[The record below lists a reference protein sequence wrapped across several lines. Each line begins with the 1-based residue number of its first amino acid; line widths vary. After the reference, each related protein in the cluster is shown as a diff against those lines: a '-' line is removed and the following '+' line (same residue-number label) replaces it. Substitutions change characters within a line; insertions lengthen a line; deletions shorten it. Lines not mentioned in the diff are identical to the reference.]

1 MKVLIAGGA
10 GDIGKYLIND
20 FPKRGYEVVVLDQAP
35 ETPEMEKILITYF
48 QGNLINRALV
58 DEIVQGMD
66 VIINLAWSF
75 ADAPHTI
82 FEEDIKGHLYLLEA
96 ASSCRIKHFIYT
108 STATVYGRAVSHPV
122 TESHPCLIGDAR
134 KPIYALGKYTAEEL
148 CRFYHKEQN
157 LPVTI
162 FRFWW
167 AFGERIGG
175 RHLRDLVKKS
185 LRGQPLEMVHGAG
198 GAFLTMED
206 LSKAIASAMEVSGA
220 SGQIYNLGSLFL
232 TWEEIGAMIINLTH
246 SKSSIQLV
254 PSDQWKGPA
263 FLNEVWDL
271 SWDKAKEYLG
281 YNPSHSEETIRSH
294 FTNALQKCIDQVK
307 EEKSS

>member
-1 MKVLIAGGA
+1 
-10 GDIGKYLIND
+10 
-20 FPKRGYEVVVLDQAP
+20 
-35 ETPEMEKILITYF
+35 
-48 QGNLINRALV
+48 
-58 DEIVQGMD
+58 
-66 VIINLAWSF
+66 
-75 ADAPHTI
+75 
-82 FEEDIKGHLYLLEA
+82 
-96 ASSCRIKHFIYT
+96 
-108 STATVYGRAVSHPV
+108 
-122 TESHPCLIGDAR
+122 
-134 KPIYALGKYTAEEL
+134 
-148 CRFYHKEQN
+148 
-157 LPVTI
+157 
-162 FRFWW
+162 
-167 AFGERIGG
+167 
-175 RHLRDLVKKS
+175 
-185 LRGQPLEMVHGAG
+185 MVHGAG

-271 SWDKAKEYLG
+271 SWDKAKDYLG

>member
-10 GDIGKYLIND
+10 GDIGKYLINE
-20 FPKRGYEVVVLDQAP
+20 FPKRGYEVVVLDPAP
-35 ETPEMEKILITYF
+35 KTPEMEKIPITYF

-58 DEIVQGMD
+58 DEIVKGMD

-75 ADAPHTI
+75 ADEPHTI

-134 KPIYALGKYTAEEL
+134 KPLYALGKYTAEEL
-148 CRFYHKEQN
+148 CRLYNKERG

-167 AFGERIGG
+167 AFGENIGG

-185 LRGQPLEMVHGAG
+185 LKRQPLEMVHGAG

-271 SWDKAKEYLG
+271 SWDKAEKDLG
-281 YNPSHSEETIRSH
+281 FNPCHSNEEIRSQ
-294 FTNALQKCIDQVK
+294 FVKALQRCLDQVR
-307 EEKSS
+307 